1 METVRNFLESSSI
14 CGLSHIS
21 TSTSKAGKV
30 FWVVVVLASVIMTGY
45 LTAEAFVEWAL
56 YPISTTTETFPI
68 TDVHFPNIVVC
79 PPKVAE
85 RFRFYNIFENIIKQD
100 GTDL

>member
-1 METVRNFLESSSI
+1 M
-14 CGLSHIS
+14 
-21 TSTSKAGKV
+21 
-30 FWVVVVLASVIMTGY
+30 LASVIMTGY

-85 RFRFYNIFENIIKQD
+85 RFTF
-100 GTDL
+100 

>member
-1 METVRNFLESSSI
+1 M
-14 CGLSHIS
+14 
-21 TSTSKAGKV
+21 
-30 FWVVVVLASVIMTGY
+30 LASVIMTGY